1 MLRGIISWRGERPV
15 RAAMLSTTGMKMATT
30 PVELI
35 TAPSDATDSMSSTM
49 SRGVLRPA
57 CADSQSPSR

>member
-1 MLRGIISWRGERPV
+1 M

-35 TAPSDATDSMSSTM
+35 TEPNPATQTISST
-49 SRGVLRPA
+49 SKRTSLLPA
-57 CADSQSPSR
+57 RSAIHSPIR